1 MHFDSIRS
9 LIHDDFIATDGLI
22 TTQLQSDIP
31 LIQELSKHIIES
43 GGKRL
48 RPLLVLLSAHAFG
61 YKGNHHVTL
70 AAIIELIHTATLLH
84 DDVVDASKLRRGK
97 ASANSIWGNEASV
110 LVGDYLYS
118 RAFQLMISVNN
129 MPIFEIL
136 AEAANTLAAGEVLQ
150 LVQQH
155 NPDTDEAKYMQVIQS
170 KTAKLFEVA
179 AKTGA
184 ILAERN
190 LEEVNAIA
198 QYGMHLGTAF
208 QLVDDALDYCATSEE
223 FGKNLGDDLAE
234 GKTTLPLIYSMQH
247 GTPEQVAL
255 IRQAIIRGN
264 SDCLSEI
271 IQVIESTDAIAYTY
285 RAACEQVDAAIT
297 VLDIIPK
304 SPYQQ
309 ALCQLARF
317 AVERKY

>member
-9 LIHDDFIATDGLI
+9 LIQDDFVAADQLI
-22 TTQLQSDIP
+22 VEQLQSDIP

-48 RPLLVLLSAHAFG
+48 RPLLVLLSARAFA
-61 YKGNHHVTL
+61 YSGNHHITL

-118 RAFQLMISVNN
+118 RAFQMMISVNN
-129 MPIFEIL
+129 MTIFEIL

-150 LVQQH
+150 LIQQH
-155 NPDTDEAKYMQVIQS
+155 NPAIDEARYMQVIQS

-184 ILAERN
+184 ILSERSPQ
-190 LEEVNAIA
+190 EITAIA
-198 QYGMHLGTAF
+198 KYGMHLGTAF
-208 QLVDDALDYCATSEE
+208 QLVDDALDYCATSKE

-234 GKTTLPLIYSMQH
+234 GKATLP
-247 GTPEQVAL
+247 
-255 IRQAIIRGN
+255 
-264 SDCLSEI
+264 
-271 IQVIESTDAIAYTY
+271 
-285 RAACEQVDAAIT
+285 
-297 VLDIIPK
+297 
-304 SPYQQ
+304 
-309 ALCQLARF
+309 
-317 AVERKY
+317 

>member
-1 MHFDSIRS
+1 MHFDSIHA
-9 LIHDDFIATDGLI
+9 LIQDDLIATDQLI
-22 TTQLQSDIP
+22 VTQLQSDIP
-31 LIQELSKHIIES
+31 LIQELSKYIIES

-48 RPLLVLLSAHAFG
+48 RPLLVLLSARAFA
-61 YKGNHHVTL
+61 YDGNHHITL

-118 RAFQLMISVNN
+118 RAFQMMISVNN
-129 MPIFEIL
+129 MTIFEIL

-150 LVQQH
+150 LIQQH
-155 NPDTDEAKYMQVIQS
+155 NPDIDEARYMQVIQS

-184 ILAERN
+184 ILSERTPQ
-190 LEEVNAIA
+190 ETAAIA

-247 GTPEQVAL
+247 GTPEQITL

-264 SDCLSEI
+264 SNSLPEI
-271 IQVIESTDAIAYTY
+271 IQVIESTEAIAYTY
-285 RAACEQVDAAIT
+285 KAACKQVDAAIAA
-297 VLDIIPK
+297 LDEIPK
-304 SPYQQ
+304 SPYHQ
-309 ALCQLARF
+309 ALRELAQF